1 MPRAKDAQRKLRLRS
16 RSWFDDPSHPDM
28 SALYV
33 ERYTNFGLSVAE
45 LQSDRPIIGI
55 AQTGSDLAPCNRH
68 HLTLAQRI
76 KDGIREEGGIP
87 PSNFPST
94 RSRRPGSGRPPL
106 STAISPI
113 SAWSR
118 F

>member
-1 MPRAKDAQRKLRLRS
+1 MPESSVETAVDSKVRLRS
-16 RSWFDDPSHPDM
+16 RSWFDDPTHPDM

-45 LQSDRPIIGI
+45 LQSNRPIIGI

-87 PSNFPST
+87 IEFPVHPIQETGKRPTAWPGPQSCV
-94 RSRRPGSGRPPL
+94 SRTG
-106 STAISPI
+106 
-113 SAWSR
+113 
-118 F
+118 